1 MRSSLW
7 CYIWRHGIIFNVQ
20 WPHFKCC
27 WVCFLHFANS
37 VFKPCFFPFF
47 FTLSRKD
54 FFNLGSWLLQCS
66 KWQKHH
72 AAALVFFIFAITVIL
87 IYAAVLPD
95 QSRKIC
101 SFQKLLWLMCGLD
114 ESFFKFWLDMQ
125 YCNSDAN
132 CTKAL
137 RSRKLWPANTG
148 SSFFLVFL
156 MTIAP
161 AGNHWN
167 SDCNP

>member
-114 ESFFKFWLDMQ
+114 ESRFLNFGWTCSIVTLMLTVQKHSVVESYDLQIQD
-125 YCNSDAN
+125 
-132 CTKAL
+132 L
-137 RSRKLWPANTG
+137 H
-148 SSFFLVFL
+148 FFLFF
-156 MTIAP
+156 
-161 AGNHWN
+161 
-167 SDCNP
+167 